1 MVQLSP
7 SPLSS
12 QGGWEGSMK
21 PAKPPGNRRALSP
34 PHPPLPSSASLSHT
48 YETYVDNGLICLKH
62 KIRNIEKKKL
72 KLEDYKDRLK
82 NGEQLNP
89 DQLEAVE
96 KYEEVLHNLE
106 FAKELQKTFSGL
118 SQDLLKAQ
126 RKAQRREHLLKL
138 EAERKK
144 LCTLLQVQ
152 YVLQS
157 LAQEQVRA
165 DLREGLHGALC
176 LPLQELDYLIQ
187 FSKLTCLE
195 RNESLS
201 VEDQME
207 QSSLYFW
214 DLLEGSEKAV
224 VGTTYKHMKDL
235 LSKLLHS
242 GYFETIHI
250 AKNSKEKEVSLEEE
264 ELIKPEPENQL
275 LEIETVRE
283 SESLMEFSQA
293 EIQPQE
299 FLNRRYLAG
308 VDYSLEQGQ
317 PSWEPG
323 YAGRPSLSQCWEEA
337 CAEADDQEKR
347 EAWESPGKCQQLS
360 KPDAPLD
367 GRKRQVPALRSSLA
381 LPVERGTQAVS
392 RPKLPPSQWEPDRP
406 VGKVGGLPEDQ
417 EQHEAPQQPWPG
429 QLQKEQEQEL
439 GTPAAKA
446 LGTWEKDASAE
457 QKHPYLPSSQL
468 APKSWGSAPA
478 SLLPRKLATAEPK
491 NDSDLDLDKPASVI
505 PASQLPPA
513 SPSSPEASSEQS
525 LASQSDFLQESLQAM
540 SSPITCSP
548 STCLDATQQVT
559 SGSDMESSEAVGAP
573 SKSPSANPP
582 SCQGSEQAF
591 QSPPGNGSMTVS
603 SMPFQAMQTVLHGKA
618 PLPPRKEQ
626 EAKESLYSADC
637 SHGFSTTSTQTLPQC
652 LLPTI
657 HLEPAMLPQD
667 VASYPDVMAPGSSG
681 SLAFYPAPAG
691 VFPRPSPPFMASRA
705 PVRGCSRGGR
715 LLAGSYRSPGGF
727 KGFDPYRGHAS
738 VPNGSYSQLQFQ
750 TREFTG
756 APYSP
761 RDNFQPCYKRGG
773 VPGGPR
779 TSSRAAVATGWSDS
793 SQVSSPERD
802 AEAFTS
808 GDSGHGDSRS
818 LTPVDTAGTLLPLH
832 VYSLPPQMR
841 VAFSAARTSN
851 LTPGTLDQPI
861 VFDLLINNLGE
872 TFDLQLGRFA
882 CPVNGTYVFI
892 FHMLK
897 LAVNVPLYVNLM
909 RNEEVLVSA
918 YANDGAPDH
927 ETASNHAVLQ
937 LCRGDQIWLR
947 LHRGAIY
954 GSSWKYSTF
963 SGYLLYQD

>member
-491 NDSDLDLDKPASVI
+491 NVPPPLCQPAGSSSSTLPKEPVLRKKKLQDLMTQIQGTCNFMQDSDLDLDKPASVI

-513 SPSSPEASSEQS
+513 SPSSPE
-525 LASQSDFLQESLQAM
+525 
-540 SSPITCSP
+540 
-548 STCLDATQQVT
+548 
-559 SGSDMESSEAVGAP
+559 
-573 SKSPSANPP
+573 
-582 SCQGSEQAF
+582 
-591 QSPPGNGSMTVS
+591 
-603 SMPFQAMQTVLHGKA
+603 
-618 PLPPRKEQ
+618 
-626 EAKESLYSADC
+626 
-637 SHGFSTTSTQTLPQC
+637 
-652 LLPTI
+652 
-657 HLEPAMLPQD
+657 
-667 VASYPDVMAPGSSG
+667 
-681 SLAFYPAPAG
+681 
-691 VFPRPSPPFMASRA
+691 
-705 PVRGCSRGGR
+705 
-715 LLAGSYRSPGGF
+715 
-727 KGFDPYRGHAS
+727 GFDPYRGHAS

>member
-491 NDSDLDLDKPASVI
+491 N
-505 PASQLPPA
+505 
-513 SPSSPEASSEQS
+513 
-525 LASQSDFLQESLQAM
+525 
-540 SSPITCSP
+540 
-548 STCLDATQQVT
+548 
-559 SGSDMESSEAVGAP
+559 
-573 SKSPSANPP
+573 
-582 SCQGSEQAF
+582 
-591 QSPPGNGSMTVS
+591 
-603 SMPFQAMQTVLHGKA
+603 VLHGKA

>member
-513 SPSSPEASSEQS
+513 SPSSPEAS
-525 LASQSDFLQESLQAM
+525 
-540 SSPITCSP
+540 
-548 STCLDATQQVT
+548 
-559 SGSDMESSEAVGAP
+559 
-573 SKSPSANPP
+573 
-582 SCQGSEQAF
+582 
-591 QSPPGNGSMTVS
+591 
-603 SMPFQAMQTVLHGKA
+603 
-618 PLPPRKEQ
+618 
-626 EAKESLYSADC
+626 
-637 SHGFSTTSTQTLPQC
+637 
-652 LLPTI
+652 
-657 HLEPAMLPQD
+657 
-667 VASYPDVMAPGSSG
+667 YPDVMAPGSSG